1 MEEHVPVLLNEVIE
15 GLDIKSNGI
24 YLDLTLGRAG
34 HSSKILEKLT
44 QGRLIGV
51 DQDIEAINKSRER
64 LSKIS
69 DNFTLVHSNFSKI
82 DEILDS
88 LGIEKVDGILMDLGV
103 SSPQFDNPERGFSYR
118 EDAPLDMRM
127 DQSREKTAATVLNTY
142 SLNDLTRVLR
152 DYGEEKYAR
161 RIAHNIVE
169 TRKKKKID
177 TTFDLLD
184 VIKESIP
191 FRDRKEKHP
200 GKRTFQAIR
209 IEVNHELE
217 VLEIALR
224 DALSLLSVGGRIVV
238 ITFHSLEDKMVKDI
252 FKEYSEID
260 PNIKGLPNIP
270 DDMLPDFKVINK
282 KIIVPSEKE
291 LQENNRSRSSKL
303 RIIER
308 IK

>member
-1 MEEHVPVLLNEVIE
+1 MHYTVMKNESIEALNLKESGVYV
-15 GLDIKSNGI
+15 DC
-24 YLDLTLGRAG
+24 TLGYAG
-34 HSSKILEKLT
+34 DSTEILKRVKKGFLFT
-44 QGRLIGV
+44 F
-51 DQDIEAINKSRER
+51 DQDIEAITWSEQK
-64 LSKIS
+64 LCKIAS
-69 DNFTLVHSNFSKI
+69 NYEIIKSNFKNI
-82 DEILDS
+82 KEELNKRDVVE
-88 LGIEKVDGILMDLGV
+88 VDGILFDLGV
-103 SSPQFDNPERGFSYR
+103 SSPQLDCDYRGFSYHKNAR
-118 EDAPLDMRM
+118 LDMRM
-127 DQSREKTAATVLNTY
+127 DLSSNFSAYDVVNTY
-142 SLNDLTRVLR
+142 SEEKLADIIFR
-152 DYGEEKYAR
+152 YGEEKYAR
-161 RIAHNIVE
+161 RIAKNIVNKRAIKPIE
-169 TRKKKKID
+169 

-184 VIKESIP
+184 IIKESIP

-224 DALSLLSVGGRIVV
+224 DSLRLLKVGGRIVV

-252 FKEYSEID
+252 FKEVSEVD
-260 PNIKGLPNIP
+260 PTIKGLPNIP
-270 DDMLPDFKVINK
+270 DNLLPDFKVINK